1 MMTII
6 AENKSTFVCFVDF
19 QKAFD
24 WVNRDLLALKLLKG
38 GVDGKFYQALKSLYS
53 SSVAC
58 VQVNDLQTDWFKTPF
73 GVKQGDVLS
82 PSLFSL
88 YINDLAVEIKN
99 ANLVIHLNDL
109 TVGILLYADDIV
121 LLAESEDDLQN
132 MLNLV
137 QTCCCRWRL
146 SINQSK
152 TQIIHFRI
160 KGVPRSEK
168 IFTFSDMPLENTSVY
183 KYLGF
188 PLDEFMNYENRI
200 KLLAETKQSYT
211 LFSGYS

>member
-1 MMTII
+1 
-6 AENKSTFVCFVDF
+6 
-19 QKAFD
+19 
-24 WVNRDLLALKLLKG
+24 LA
-38 GVDGKFYQALKSLYS
+38 S

-73 GVKQGDVLS
+73 GVKQGD
-82 PSLFSL
+82 
-88 YINDLAVEIKN
+88 N
-99 ANLVIHLNDL
+99 ANLGIHLNDL
-109 TVGILLYADDIV
+109 TVGILLYADDIA

-137 QTCCCRWRL
+137 QTWCCRWRL

-152 TQIIHFRI
+152 QIIHFRK

-188 PLDEFMNYENRI
+188 PLDEFMNYENGI
-200 KLLAETKQSYT
+200 KLPADSAGRALVSVVNK
-211 LFSGYS
+211 